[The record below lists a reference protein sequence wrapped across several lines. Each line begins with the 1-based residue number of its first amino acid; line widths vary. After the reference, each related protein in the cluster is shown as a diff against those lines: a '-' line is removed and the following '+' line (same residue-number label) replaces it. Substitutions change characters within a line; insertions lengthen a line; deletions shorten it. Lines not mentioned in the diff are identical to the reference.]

1 MMKNIIFNSSMK
13 VEFIWDEDKMQFFI
27 PGPNK

>member
-1 MMKNIIFNSSMK
+1 MQNTIFNSSMK

-27 PGPNK
+27 LGPNK